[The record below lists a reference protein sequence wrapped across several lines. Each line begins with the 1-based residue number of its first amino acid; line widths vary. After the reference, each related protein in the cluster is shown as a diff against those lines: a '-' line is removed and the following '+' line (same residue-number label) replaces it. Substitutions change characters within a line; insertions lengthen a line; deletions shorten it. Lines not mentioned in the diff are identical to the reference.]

1 MAKFCKYCGTQLED
15 GQVCSCP
22 QAQAEL
28 AAPAAAPAP
37 EAAAPV
43 ATAAPAAAPS
53 AGKDL
58 LNKVK
63 ETFLSY
69 LKAPKATTAKIA
81 ADPKGMTL
89 AGIFAG
95 VNALAVF
102 LYLWKILGGIMGM
115 AGDISGGLTDKIDIE
130 YPIFQMLIAGIVIA
144 AVGIL
149 ISTLVVLLMCKVG
162 KQAVD
167 FKKLLVIESVNT
179 IFPSMVLLAGTVL
192 GFLGGFGMLLQ
203 ILAVA
208 FLWIIWFLNCGNE
221 ARDLGGADVTEKG
234 KNMWIMVIVML
245 VGYGIAMWAF
255 SALSLWSVGELKIAG
270 YSLSEGMDMLDMLG
284 NLGDLF

>member
-149 ISTLVVLLMCKVG
+149 ISTLVVLLMSKVG

-192 GFLGGFGMLLQ
+192 GFRRVKPATHGAKVRDGAPHHLGGHRHRHIVPGLQNPGFGLHQALAHRPISGLAEIATLGVLQ
-203 ILAVA
+203 VSFSDEQGYFHIRNGRAQQHPPVG
-208 FLWIIWFLNCGNE
+208 FL
-221 ARDLGGADVTEKG
+221 
-234 KNMWIMVIVML
+234 
-245 VGYGIAMWAF
+245 
-255 SALSLWSVGELKIAG
+255 
-270 YSLSEGMDMLDMLG
+270 
-284 NLGDLF
+284 

>member
-130 YPIFQMLIAGIVIA
+130 YPIFQMLIAGIVIIA
-144 AVGIL
+144 AGAAA
-149 ISTLVVLLMCKVG
+149 LL
-162 KQAVD
+162 
-167 FKKLLVIESVNT
+167 
-179 IFPSMVLLAGTVL
+179 
-192 GFLGGFGMLLQ
+192 
-203 ILAVA
+203 
-208 FLWIIWFLNCGNE
+208 
-221 ARDLGGADVTEKG
+221 
-234 KNMWIMVIVML
+234 
-245 VGYGIAMWAF
+245 F
-255 SALSLWSVGELKIAG
+255 SALQRYGYYHLLDGEADTYVRLHRRMIIFSIIGIALAVIG
-270 YSLSEGMDMLDMLG
+270 AGCLIVRTKM
-284 NLGDLF
+284 